1 MSDKIS
7 PSHRQRTA
15 YVYVR
20 QSTGHQVRS
29 HHESQRRQYALADH
43 ARGLGFAQ
51 VVIIDEDLGRS
62 GTGLQERPGFGQLL
76 AAVCEGTVGAVV
88 ALEAS
93 RLARNNR
100 DWHHLIDL
108 CALTD
113 TLLIDDDGIYD
124 PRQLNDRLVLGMK
137 GSIAE
142 YELALMR
149 QRARSAFEAKIQRG
163 HVMWEVPVGFV
174 RTPDSRI
181 EKIADRQVQHAVAG
195 VFGKFRELGSARQT
209 MLWYRDAQLPLP
221 EVQPGTAGREIRW
234 RLPRSHRINQMLTNP
249 YYAGALVYGRTE
261 AKTVI
266 EDGRARQSTRRKK
279 PLERWRILLLENHPG
294 YISWEE
300 FGQNQQTLE
309 ANRHMPEDAAGGAA
323 KRGPALLSGL
333 LRCGRCGRKL
343 YVAYSGTTGR
353 VPRYVCHG
361 GRVDRGSASCL
372 TIGGLRVDRAVEAAV
387 LDAIQPVGV
396 TAALEALEQ
405 VVAEHDTKRQAV
417 TLALE
422 KARYEAQRAWRQY
435 DLVDPEHRLVAGELE
450 HRWNAALERVTEVE
464 AQLAMLQSQQRTLS
478 EEQRQGLLTLGQ
490 DLSGVWQHPSAPA
503 ALKKRI
509 LRTVL
514 YEIMIN
520 TTQEP
525 PEHILHLHWHGGVH
539 TELRVARNTA
549 GKHGRATDPDVIGVI
564 RELSKICRD
573 LTIAATLNRLGYRTG
588 TGKPW
593 RAHSVAC
600 VRYQYRLP
608 NFPKGKDW
616 LTRSQAAQQLGV
628 SETVIKRLI
637 GHGILP
643 ASQVVSSAPWI
654 IQRTDLD
661 LATVQAEVQA
671 VRTERARRHRR
682 SGETP
687 RPLQGSDTVG
697 DRGAPS
703 PPMDTACPERA

>member
-1 MSDKIS
+1 
-7 PSHRQRTA
+7 
-15 YVYVR
+15 
-20 QSTGHQVRS
+20 
-29 HHESQRRQYALADH
+29 
-43 ARGLGFAQ
+43 
-51 VVIIDEDLGRS
+51 
-62 GTGLQERPGFGQLL
+62 
-76 AAVCEGTVGAVV
+76 
-88 ALEAS
+88 
-93 RLARNNR
+93 
-100 DWHHLIDL
+100 
-108 CALTD
+108 
-113 TLLIDDDGIYD
+113 
-124 PRQLNDRLVLGMK
+124 
-137 GSIAE
+137 
-142 YELALMR
+142 
-149 QRARSAFEAKIQRG
+149 
-163 HVMWEVPVGFV
+163 
-174 RTPDSRI
+174 
-181 EKIADRQVQHAVAG
+181 
-195 VFGKFRELGSARQT
+195 
-209 MLWYRDAQLPLP
+209 
-221 EVQPGTAGREIRW
+221 
-234 RLPRSHRINQMLTNP
+234 
-249 YYAGALVYGRTE
+249 
-261 AKTVI
+261 
-266 EDGRARQSTRRKK
+266 
-279 PLERWRILLLENHPG
+279 
-294 YISWEE
+294 
-300 FGQNQQTLE
+300 
-309 ANRHMPEDAAGGAA
+309 MPEDAAGGAA
-323 KRGPALLSGL
+323 RRGPALLSGL

-417 TLALE
+417 TLARE

-464 AQLAMLQSQQRTLS
+464 AQLALLQRQQRTLS
-478 EEQRQGLLTLGQ
+478 EEQRQGLRTVGE
-490 DLSGVWQHPSAPA
+490 DLRVVWQHPSAPG

-514 YEIMIN
+514 HEVMIN

-525 PEHILHLHWHGGVH
+525 PEHLLHLHWHGGVH
-539 TELRVARNTA
+539 TTLRVVRNTA
-549 GKHGRATDPDVIGVI
+549 GKHGRATDPDVIAVI

-588 TGKPW
+588 TGKSW

-608 NFPKGKDW
+608 NFPKGQDW
-616 LTRSQAAQQLGV
+616 LTRSQAARQLGV

-637 GHGILP
+637 GQGILP

-671 VRTERARRHRR
+671 VRTGRSRPHRL

-687 RPLQGSDTVG
+687 RPLLGADTVG
-697 DRGAPS
+697 NRGTPL
-703 PPMDTACPERA
+703 PPMNTACPERA